1 MVKKKNK
8 QRQKSAAIKVKA
20 PESAIAFFNRLQ
32 AGAEYDLENP
42 TDKQCKVYR
51 ALLLALIPRF
61 AELKWAFYTLE
72 KSLADLRRG
81 FEITL
86 YGGGWAGFKD
96 AQRNPIFNQN
106 DFEKAVATIRAV
118 FLEAYQAGD
127 SLEKLQQKALEG
139 WLEGKAEK
147 EAKHRRVLE
156 CLAKNQKSTLE
167 VTDGK

>member
-1 MVKKKNK
+1 MAKRKIK

-32 AGAEYDLENP
+32 GIAEYDFENP

-86 YGGGWAGFKD
+86 YGGGWAGYKD
-96 AQRNPIFNQN
+96 AQRNALFNQN
-106 DFEKAVATIRAV
+106 DFEAAVATIRAV
-118 FLEAYQAGD
+118 FKESYAAGD
-127 SLEKLQQKALEG
+127 SFEKLQQKALEA

-147 EAKHRRVLE
+147 DNQRQRLLKAFVKHHE
-156 CLAKNQKSTLE
+156 PTLE
-167 VTDGK
+167 LTDGK